1 MPKIAMRQ
9 ILLALLAGLVVILLN
24 PFLSNAYDDLTT
36 SQLLSKPLNQH
47 SSHFSIRPQPA
58 QLVAQG
64 QPAMNN
70 LTLTEVRE
78 IAKEAYIYG
87 FPLVDNYRVMHS
99 YFVDQGGKEF
109 KAPWN
114 QIHNEARVFTP
125 EDRTIQTPNSDTP
138 YSQLGTD
145 LRTEPLVIT
154 VPEVDEDRY
163 YSLQFIDLYTF
174 NYAYVGSRA
183 TGNEAGNFLLVGPN
197 WTGDKPAGVKQVI
210 RSETEI
216 GWVLFRTQLFNSDD
230 IDNVKQVQAG
240 YQVQPLS
247 AFLGQPAPSAPP
259 EIDFIDPLTPEQ
271 ERTSQEFFNVLNF
284 LLQFCPTHPSEVDL
298 MARFAQI
305 GIGPDGSLDLSELS
319 PEMQQALE
327 GGIADAWEE
336 FAEFKR
342 TQLDTGILTAADGFG
357 TREFIGDDYIGRM
370 ASAVLGIY
378 GNSKEEA
385 MYPAYYVDADGGK
398 LDTSQNRYTLRFA
411 PDQLPPVNSFWSI
424 TIYELPES
432 LLVDNPLD
440 RYLINSPMLPDLARD
455 DDGGLTIYL
464 QHESPGE
471 DKESNWLPA
480 PDGEFLLI
488 MRLYWP
494 QQAALDGTWQAPPL
508 QRVKTDT
515 DTTAT
520 VPVTVENFVRAE
532 SDTYMAATVKEY
544 DAFGKFSH
552 NRGPTPIDQQTVIR
566 MNRDTLYSSAVFDLD
581 AGPVTITLP
590 DAGERFLSM
599 QVINQDH
606 YTPMVVYGA
615 GRYTLTRENIGTR
628 YVITAVRILA
638 DETDPADIAAVN
650 KLQDAIQLEQQ
661 NVGSF
666 EVPNWDPVSQKTV
679 RDALN
684 VLADTLPDKN
694 RMFGTKE
701 EVDPVRHLLGSASG
715 WGGNPDK
722 DAVYL
727 NITPAQNDGETV
739 YQLTVKEVPVDE
751 FWSISVYNAEGFFEP
766 NEANAYSI
774 NNLTAEQNDEGSV
787 NVQFGGC
794 DGQTPNCLPITPG
807 WNYMVRLYRPQ
818 NAILD
823 GTWTFPEA
831 RPVE

>member
-1 MPKIAMRQ
+1 M
-9 ILLALLAGLVVILLN
+9 
-24 PFLSNAYDDLTT
+24 D
-36 SQLLSKPLNQH
+36 
-47 SSHFSIRPQPA
+47 
-58 QLVAQG
+58 
-64 QPAMNN
+64 N
-70 LTLTEVRE
+70 LTPAEARA

-99 YFVDQGGKEF
+99 FFVDRDGREF

-114 QIHNEARVFTP
+114 EIHNEARVFTP
-125 EDRTIQTPNSDTP
+125 DDRTIQTPNSDTP
-138 YSQLGTD
+138 YSQIGTD

-154 VPEVDEDRY
+154 VPAVEVDRY

-183 TGNEAGNFLLVGPN
+183 TGNEAGSFLLAGPS
-197 WTGDKPAGVKQVI
+197 WSGQTPPGIKAVI

-216 GWVLFRTQLFNSDD
+216 GWVQFRTQLFDADD

-240 YQVQPLS
+240 YKVQPLS
-247 AFLGQPAPSAPP
+247 AFLNQPAPAAASD
-259 EIDFIDPLTPEQ
+259 IDFIDPLTPQE
-271 ERTSQEFFNVLNF
+271 ERTSLEFFNVLNF
-284 LLQFCPTHPSEVDL
+284 LLQFCPTHPSEVEL
-298 MARFAQI
+298 MSRFAQI
-305 GIGPDGSLDLSELS
+305 GIGPDSPLDLSQLS
-319 PEMQQALE
+319 PEMKQALE
-327 GGIADAWEE
+327 DGMADAWEE

-342 TQLDTGILTAADGFG
+342 TQLDTGILTANDGYG
-357 TREFIGDDYIGRM
+357 TREFMANNYIGRM

-398 LDTSQNRYTLRFA
+398 LDTGENRYTLRFA

-424 TIYELPES
+424 TIYQLPES
-432 LLVDNPLD
+432 LLVENPID
-440 RYLINSPMLPDLARD
+440 RYLINSSMLPDLARD
-455 DDGGLTIYL
+455 TDGGLTIYL
-464 QHESPGE
+464 QHESPDE
-471 DKESNWLPA
+471 DKASNWLPA

-494 QQAALDGTWQAPPL
+494 QQEALDGTWQAPPL
-508 QRVKTDT
+508 QRVKTDA
-515 DTTAT
+515 DAAAT

-532 SDTYMAATVKEY
+532 SDTYFANTIRGF
-544 DAFGKFSH
+544 DAFGKFGH
-552 NRGPTPIDQQTVIR
+552 IRQPTPIDQQTIIR
-566 MNRDTLYSSAVFDLD
+566 MNRDTLYSAAVFDLD

-615 GRYTLTRENIGTR
+615 GRHTLTRESIGTR

-638 DETDPADIAAVN
+638 DETDPADIQEVV
-650 KLQDAIQLEQQ
+650 KLQDTIQVEQESL
-661 NVGSF
+661 GSF
-666 EVPNWDPVSQKTV
+666 EVPNWDPVSQKKV

-684 VLADTLPDKN
+684 VLANTLPDKN
-694 RMFGTKE
+694 RMFGAE
-701 EVDPVRHLLGSASG
+701 DEVDPVRYLLGSASG
-715 WGGNPDK
+715 WGGNPDE

-727 NITPAQNDGETV
+727 NITPKNNDGLTR
-739 YQLTVKEVPVDE
+739 YRLTVNEVPVDE
-751 FWSISVYNAEGFFEP
+751 FWSISVYNAQGFFEQ

-774 NNLTAEQNDEGSV
+774 NNLTAEKAEDGSV

-818 NAILD
+818 SVILD

-831 RPVE
+831 QPVE

>member
-1 MPKIAMRQ
+1 MAQNQLTMDTPTSAEMR
-9 ILLALLAGLVVILLN
+9 A
-24 PFLSNAYDDLTT
+24 
-36 SQLLSKPLNQH
+36 
-47 SSHFSIRPQPA
+47 
-58 QLVAQG
+58 
-64 QPAMNN
+64 
-70 LTLTEVRE
+70 

-87 FPLVDNYRVMHS
+87 FPLVENYRVMHS
-99 YFVDQGGKEF
+99 FFVNRDSEEF

-138 YSQLGTD
+138 YSQIGTD

-154 VPEVDEDRY
+154 VPEVEEDRY

-183 TGNEAGNFLLVGPN
+183 TGNEAGNFLLAGPS
-197 WTGDKPAGVKQVI
+197 WSGQTPPGIKAVI

-216 GWVLFRTQLFNSDD
+216 GWVQFRTQLFSPDD

-240 YQVQPLS
+240 YKVQPLS
-247 AFLGQPAPSAPP
+247 AFLDQPAPAAAP
-259 EIDFIDPLTPEQ
+259 EIDFVDPLTPEQ
-271 ERTSQEFFNVLNF
+271 ERTSLEFFNVLNF
-284 LLQFCPTHPSEVDL
+284 LLQFCPTHPSEVEL
-298 MARFAQI
+298 MSRFAQI
-305 GIGPDGSLDLSELS
+305 GIGPNRILDLETLS
-319 PEMQQALE
+319 PATKQALAD
-327 GGIADAWEE
+327 GMADAWEE

-342 TQLDTGILTAADGFG
+342 TQLDTGILTANDGFG
-357 TREFIGDDYIGRM
+357 TREFMADNYIGRM

-385 MYPAYYVDADGGK
+385 MYPAYYVDADGGQ
-398 LDTSQNRYTLRFA
+398 LDAGENRYTLRFA
-411 PDQLPPVNSFWSI
+411 PSQLPPVNSFWSI
-424 TIYELPES
+424 TIYQLPES
-432 LLVDNPLD
+432 LLVANPID
-440 RYLINSPMLPDLARD
+440 RYLINSPMLPELTRD
-455 DDGGLTIYL
+455 ADGGLTIYL

-471 DKESNWLPA
+471 DKASNWLPA

-494 QQAALDGTWQAPPL
+494 KQEALDGTWQAPPL

-515 DTTAT
+515 DTAAT

-532 SDTYMAATVKEY
+532 SDTYFASTIKGF
-544 DAFGKFSH
+544 DAFGKFGH
-552 NRGPTPIDQQTVIR
+552 NREPTPIDQQNVIR
-566 MNRDTLYSSAVFDLD
+566 MNRDTLYSAAVFDLD

-615 GRYTLTRENIGTR
+615 GRHTLTRENIGTR

-638 DETDPADIAAVN
+638 DATDPEDIEAVV
-650 KLQDAIQLEQQ
+650 KLQNAIQVEQQ
-661 NVGSF
+661 NIGNF

-694 RMFGTKE
+694 RMFGTKD
-701 EVDPVRHLLGSASG
+701 EVDPVRYLLGAASG

-727 NITPAQNDGETV
+727 NITPPKNNGETV
-739 YQLTVKEVPVDE
+739 YQLTVRDVPVDG
-751 FWSISVYNAEGFFEP
+751 FWSISVYNAQGFFEP

-774 NNLTAEQNDEGSV
+774 NNLTAEKSEDGSV
-787 NVQFGGC
+787 NVQFGSC
-794 DGQTPNCLPITPG
+794 DGQTANCLPIPPG
-807 WNYMVRLYRPQ
+807 WNYMVRLYQPQ
-818 NAILD
+818 DVILD

-831 RPVE
+831 QPIE

>member
-1 MPKIAMRQ
+1 MAVDQ
-9 ILLALLAGLVVILLN
+9 
-24 PFLSNAYDDLTT
+24 LT
-36 SQLLSKPLNQH
+36 SVPLNE
-47 SSHFSIRPQPA
+47 SPDNFPTRPQPI
-58 QLVAQG
+58 QLIAQG
-64 QPAMNN
+64 QSAMDN
-70 LTLTEVRE
+70 LTPAEARA
-78 IAKEAYIYG
+78 IAKEAYTYG

-99 YFVDQGGKEF
+99 FFVDRDGREF

-114 QIHNEARVFTP
+114 EIHNEARVFTP
-125 EDRTIQTPNSDTP
+125 DDRTIQTPNSDTP
-138 YSQLGTD
+138 YSQIGTD

-154 VPEVDEDRY
+154 VPAVEVDRY

-183 TGNEAGNFLLVGPN
+183 TGNEAGSFLLAGPS
-197 WTGDKPAGVKQVI
+197 WSGQTPPGIKAVI

-216 GWVLFRTQLFNSDD
+216 GWVQFRTQLFDADD

-240 YQVQPLS
+240 YKVQPLS
-247 AFLGQPAPSAPP
+247 AFLNQPAPAAASD
-259 EIDFIDPLTPEQ
+259 IDFIDPLTPQE
-271 ERTSQEFFNVLNF
+271 ERTSLEFFNVLNF
-284 LLQFCPTHPSEVDL
+284 LLQFCPTHPSEVEL
-298 MARFAQI
+298 MSRFAQI
-305 GIGPDGSLDLSELS
+305 GIGPDSPLDLSQLS
-319 PEMQQALE
+319 PEMKQALE
-327 GGIADAWEE
+327 DGMADAWEE

-342 TQLDTGILTAADGFG
+342 TQLDTGILTANDGYG
-357 TREFIGDDYIGRM
+357 TREFMANNYIGRM

-398 LDTSQNRYTLRFA
+398 LDTGENRYTLRFA

-424 TIYELPES
+424 TIYQLPES
-432 LLVDNPLD
+432 LLVENPID
-440 RYLINSPMLPDLARD
+440 RYLINSSMLPDLARD
-455 DDGGLTIYL
+455 ADGGLTIYL

-471 DKESNWLPA
+471 DKASNWLPA

-494 QQAALDGTWQAPPL
+494 KEEALDGTWQAPPL
-508 QRVKTDT
+508 QRVKTDA
-515 DTTAT
+515 DAAAT
-520 VPVTVENFVRAE
+520 LPVTVENFVRAE
-532 SDTYMAATVKEY
+532 SDTYFANTIRGF
-544 DAFGKFSH
+544 DAFGKFGH
-552 NRGPTPIDQQTVIR
+552 IRQPTPIDQQTIIR
-566 MNRDTLYSSAVFDLD
+566 MNRDTLYSAAVFDLD

-615 GRYTLTRENIGTR
+615 GRHTLTRESIGTR

-638 DETDPADIAAVN
+638 DETDPADIQAVVE
-650 KLQDAIQLEQQ
+650 LQDSIAVEQQ
-661 NVGSF
+661 SPGRF
-666 EVPNWDPVSQKTV
+666 EVPNWDPVSQKKV

-694 RMFGTKE
+694 RMFGSKD
-701 EVDPVRHLLGSASG
+701 EVDPVRYLLGSASG
-715 WGGNPDK
+715 WGGNPDE

-727 NITPAQNDGETV
+727 NITPKNNDGLTR
-739 YQLTVKEVPVDE
+739 YQLTVNEVPVDE
-751 FWSISVYNAEGFFEP
+751 FWSISVYNTQGFFEQ

-774 NNLTAEQNDEGSV
+774 NNLTAEKAEDGSV

-818 NAILD
+818 SVILD

-831 RPVE
+831 QPVE

>member
-1 MPKIAMRQ
+1 MRLRFLLTFLVGL
-9 ILLALLAGLVVILLN
+9 ILSVLVTQT
-24 PFLSNAYDDLTT
+24 A
-36 SQLLSKPLNQH
+36 
-47 SSHFSIRPQPA
+47 
-58 QLVAQG
+58 
-64 QPAMNN
+64 
-70 LTLTEVRE
+70 TEVHAMSPLTPAEARA

-99 YFVDQGGKEF
+99 FFVNQDGEEF

-114 QIHNEARVFTP
+114 EIHNEARVFTP
-125 EDRTIQTPNSDTP
+125 DDRTIQTPNSDTP

-154 VPEVDEDRY
+154 VPEVEEDRY

-197 WTGDKPAGVKQVI
+197 WTGEEPAGIKGVI

-216 GWVLFRTQLFNSDD
+216 GWVQFRTQLLNPDD
-230 IDNVKQVQAG
+230 IGNVKQVQAG

-247 AFLGQPAPSAPP
+247 AFLGQPAPPAAP

-271 ERTSQEFFNVLNF
+271 ERTSPEFFNVLNF
-284 LLQFCPTHPSEVDL
+284 LLQFCPTHPSEVEL

-305 GIGPDGSLDLSELS
+305 GVGPDSTLDLSQLS
-319 PEMQQALE
+319 PEMRQALE
-327 GGIADAWEE
+327 DGMADAWEE
-336 FAEFKR
+336 FADFKR
-342 TQLDTGILTAADGFG
+342 TQIDTGKRTAADGFG
-357 TREFIGDDYIGRM
+357 TREFLANDYLGRM

-385 MYPAYYVDADGGK
+385 LYPAYFVDASGES
-398 LDTSQNRYTLRFA
+398 LDAAQNNYILRF
-411 PDQLPPVNSFWSI
+411 PPGELPPVNAFWSI
-424 TIYELPES
+424 TMYELPAS
-432 LLVDNPLD
+432 LLVENPID
-440 RYLINSPMLPDLARD
+440 RYLINSSMLPDLVRD
-455 DDGGLTIYL
+455 PDGGLTLYL
-464 QHESPGE
+464 QHESPGAE
-471 DKESNWLPA
+471 KESNWLPA
-480 PDGEFLLI
+480 PDGEFITI

-494 QQAALDGTWQAPPL
+494 EEAALTGAWQAPPL
-508 QRVKTDT
+508 QKAD
-515 DTTAT
+515 AEAAAG
-520 VPVTVENFVRAE
+520 VPVTVDNFVRAE
-532 SDTYMAATVKEY
+532 SDTYFAATVKGY
-544 DAFGKFSH
+544 DAFGQFNH
-552 NRGPTPIDQQTVIR
+552 NRGPTPIDQQTIIR

-638 DETDPADIAAVN
+638 DETDPADIEVVN
-650 KLQDAIQLEQQ
+650 KLQDAIQVEQQ
-661 NVGSF
+661 NLGNF

-715 WGGNPDK
+715 WGGNPDE

-727 NITPAQNDGETV
+727 NITPPQNDGETV
-739 YQLTVKEVPVDE
+739 YRLTVNEVPVDE
-751 FWSISVYNAEGFFEP
+751 FWSISVYNAQGFFEP

-774 NNLTAEQNDEGSV
+774 NNLTAEQNDDGSV

-818 NAILD
+818 DVILD

-831 RPVE
+831 EPVQ